1 MEVVLNQIDELNAT
15 LTVNVA
21 DSDIEERVEK
31 TLKDYRRKANVPGF
45 RPGNVPIGLIKK
57 MYGQAVRV
65 EELNKTVSNA
75 INDYIVENKLN

>member
-31 TLKDYRRKANVPGF
+31 TLKDYRRKANVQD
-45 RPGNVPIGLIKK
+45 LDLE
-57 MYGQAVRV
+57 MCLLA
-65 EELNKTVSNA
+65 
-75 INDYIVENKLN
+75 